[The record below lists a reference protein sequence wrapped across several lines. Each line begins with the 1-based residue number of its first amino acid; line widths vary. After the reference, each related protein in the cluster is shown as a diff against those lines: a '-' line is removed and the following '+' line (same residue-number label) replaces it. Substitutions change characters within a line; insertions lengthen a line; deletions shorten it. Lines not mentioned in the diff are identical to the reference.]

1 MQISIDRLNDT
12 GDGVGKIQD
21 KITFVSKTVVGDVV
35 DVEIVKEYKNYQVAS
50 IKKIIFCYNC

>member
-35 DVEIVKEYKNYQVAS
+35 DV
-50 IKKIIFCYNC
+50 